1 MLEDEGVHDQ
11 VEVSDSVLALGHR
24 LGREV
29 DGDTTTL
36 DVVAEQPRALRGL

>member
-24 LGREV
+24 LGRGV
-29 DGDTTTL
+29 DGNTTTL
-36 DVVAEQPRALRGL
+36 DVVAEQPRTLRSL